1 MQTDRQLLYQIKL
14 FNAML
19 RDECLNV
26 HRFDDFIDMQTKL
39 QTWQQEYGR
48 TQPHQSLN
56 ELSPLE
62 YKARWAELRSEIV
75 CQVE

>member
-14 FNAML
+14 FNAMF

-26 HRFDDFIDMQTKL
+26 HRFNDFIDMQTKF
-39 QTWQQEYGR
+39 QTWQRQYDQNR
-48 TQPHQSLN
+48 LRQSLN

-62 YKARWAELRSEIV
+62 YKALWAELRSEIA

>member
-14 FNAML
+14 FNAMF

-39 QTWQQEYGR
+39 QTWQQEYGQ
-48 TQPHQSLN
+48 TQLRQSLN
-56 ELSPLE
+56 EFSPLE
-62 YKARWAELRSEIV
+62 YKAHRAKLRSEIA